1 MITRAGEEPVCNVR
15 VSDPAISDHCAVH
28 RETLCL
34 IKPSFERKTITYQ
47 KLRSL
52 DSGLFIQDIMNS
64 KLMNHNFTD
73 VSVLTD
79 CHPNTLWS
87 LLDKYASAKSR
98 VVTMKTAAPWYSDHI
113 RLEKTKR
120 KKLECKWR
128 RDKLTIH
135 REMYVEQCA
144 RVNKLIHNSKMQF
157 YANVINGNA
166 NNQRVLCLSIGK
178 MLNLKADR
186 KLQSHENERDLANS
200 FVDFFSDKVQGT
212 RMSLPPATVS
222 SCLNINTACNDNCPG
237 FSLTSVKELC
247 EFSPTSVN
255 ELSSLL
261 KTMSSKSRVLDPI
274 QAILMTV
281 L

>member
-1 MITRAGEEPVCNVR
+1 MA
-15 VSDPAISDHCAVH
+15 S
-28 RETLCL
+28 
-34 IKPSFERKTITYQ
+34 
-47 KLRSL
+47 
-52 DSGLFIQDIMNS
+52 IQDIMNS

-73 VSVLTD
+73 VSVLID
-79 CHPNTLWS
+79 CYPNTLWS